1 MRLWLWLKGL
11 FMNPTS
17 PDPLRDRTRQLT
29 RQADELAPGTSGE
42 YKRHM
47 VYSRLM
53 KEFPQVEK
61 RRLSLTIEQVLQE
74 RR

>member
-11 FMNPTS
+11 FMTPKS
-17 PDPLRDRTRQLT
+17 PDPLRDRTRVLT
-29 RQADELAPGTSGE
+29 KQADQLAPGTSGE
-42 YKRHM
+42 YKRHK
-47 VYSRLM
+47 VYSQLM